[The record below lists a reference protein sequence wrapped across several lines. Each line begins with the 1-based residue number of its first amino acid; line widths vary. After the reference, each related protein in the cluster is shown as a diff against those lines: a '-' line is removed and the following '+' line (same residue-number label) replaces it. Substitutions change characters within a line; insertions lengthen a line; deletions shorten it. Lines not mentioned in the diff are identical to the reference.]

1 MFFGEDRINW
11 VRQMVLSVPDVKNLK
26 AKIVGIEKELA
37 RATNNN
43 VAILKKE
50 LAEAKKEL
58 EKPLSLY
65 LSAIKK
71 LLPMQRRDFEQ
82 IFTTMDGLPVTIRLL
97 DPPLH
102 EFFAAGRIQ
111 SKRNGKTNEDQ
122 P

>member
-102 EFFAAGRIQ
+102 EFLPQEEYNQKEMA
-111 SKRNGKTNEDQ
+111 KTNEDQ